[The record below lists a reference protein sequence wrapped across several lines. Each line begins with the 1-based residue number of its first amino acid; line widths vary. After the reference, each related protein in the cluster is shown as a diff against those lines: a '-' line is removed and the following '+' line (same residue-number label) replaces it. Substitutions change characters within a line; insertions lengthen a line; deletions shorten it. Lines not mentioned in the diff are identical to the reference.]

1 MHNYSDYGWLRGFS
15 IVPSWGAR
23 IEDAWWNYDPHRF
36 RDEIAPAV
44 QFHAN
49 TLRVWIEFTAWMA
62 DPDGV
67 TAAFQDAVA
76 AIDEA
81 GMKTMPCL
89 FNRWHDSRYDYG
101 GTYMETLH
109 RDLTPHFDYVEALV
123 APLADDDRILIWDLC
138 NEPGASSPT
147 DSAAAAEIWWMAA
160 IRDIVLRSGAKQPIT
175 IGTMSGRNIEAF
187 APMSD
192 VLCCHPYLGDPADL
206 DKAIAHA
213 HRLRTIWR
221 KPMLCNETGMGAA
234 DDLERAE
241 YLKWTLPMLADAG
254 IGWMGWALRPGKAI
268 STRRDRV
275 DGNGLHGFG
284 YHPWVDEGGAPRKGL
299 EWLCEKPER
308 LAPWLE

>member
-1 MHNYSDYGWLRGFS
+1 MHRYTDYGWLRGFS
-15 IVPSWGAR
+15 VVPSWGAR
-23 IEDAWWNYDPHRF
+23 IEQAWWDYDPAKF
-36 RDEIAPAV
+36 RDEIAPATR
-44 QFHAN
+44 FHAN
-49 TLRVWIEFTAWMA
+49 TIRLWIEFTAWMA

-67 TAAFQDAVA
+67 TAAFLDAVA

-101 GTYMETLH
+101 GTYTETLH
-109 RDLTPHFDYVEALV
+109 RDITPHFDYVEALV
-123 APLADDDRILIWDLC
+123 KPLADDDRILIWDLC
-138 NEPGASSPT
+138 NEPGVGSYKQA
-147 DSAAAAEIWWMAA
+147 DAGAEIWWMAA

-175 IGTMSGRNIEAF
+175 IGTMSGTNIEAF

-206 DKAIAHA
+206 DKAITWAHKLQA
-213 HRLRTIWR
+213 IWR
-221 KPMLCNETGMGAA
+221 KPMLCNETGMGAS

-241 YLKWTLPMLADAG
+241 YLKWTLTRLADEG
-254 IGWMGWALRPGKAI
+254 IGWMGWALRPGTAI

-284 YHPWVDEGGAPRKGL
+284 YHPWVDEHGEPRKGL
-299 EWLCEKPER
+299 EWLCEKPAR
-308 LAPWLE
+308 LAPWLG